1 MSDVSSFACDPKEGR
16 GSPYKSYIRK
26 IALIMTGRGGGDSNL
41 LGSETIDKHLIG
53 SETDF
58 QLKEHV

>member
-1 MSDVSSFACDPKEGR
+1 MSDVSSFACDPKEGG

-26 IALIMTGRGGGDSNL
+26 IALIMTGRGGDSNL
-41 LGSETIDKHLIG
+41 LGSETIDKHLIV